1 MSKKRLKALFILFC
15 LTITFSMFLSLDKAV
30 TAETETSLS
39 MQLKFDFGCE
49 SSPITEGYHQISN
62 HTLYDSSIGYGLDK
76 DTDCRDRGAPDD
88 LRRDFTNGGGYS
100 FKVDIQNGS
109 YYVKVISG
117 DHIAANKTDV
127 TIEGVQQERIQATT
141 NQFAVEIYQTE
152 VQDNQLNIKFGEDGR
167 ANGVE
172 VISTDES
179 TSPVWPEQTELT
191 LANITKNSVDMQW
204 DTPSDNVAVTQ
215 YQIYKND
222 TLLKVIDADSTQ
234 TEQELTSY
242 HLEGAEF
249 DLTDAMLRV
258 EAGDAADNWTNNGP
272 SASTQLEPNSI
283 NIEGPDRI
291 NISDNDSSETPYHAN
306 IFDQYGYELP
316 DESVSW
322 EIEGDVPKGVSLN
335 QDGVLTVDHSPSS
348 PQTIT
353 LKASVQSNPEV
364 SLEKKIIIYRPKE
377 TRVTVLGQRGIALP
391 EDGTETFSYQSNV
404 MDQFGSIMP
413 NAEIKWEIAG
423 ESPKGVDISSDGKLT
438 VSSTALEQMVTIRA
452 IAAENENISKQ
463 ENIHISKKQ
472 YKYLPIDGGF
482 AVKNGEESY
491 NRPLY
496 GPHNSPR
503 IIALVG
509 DKPNSLLF
517 RNRGNSAQEKLGHI
531 FLGLKN
537 GKWFSDFESITSRY
551 VSGHQEY
558 ELQDPSVEGTILL
571 TYVRPENFDG
581 LLVKVTLPDAYT
593 NDLVIA
599 SGGRDQGSYG
609 SQDYDS
615 MKFTPSDAK
624 GTDVKIENNHFSIEG
639 GGPTLYGT
647 ANVPLNLKRVDAS
660 AYSDGPDAL
669 LETKADS
676 QPMAIGTT
684 EGNYDNEVFFSIT
697 TGDLESSE
705 MKNYLAEPEKV
716 LANSMDHYKN
726 LSQSVK
732 IDTPNPYLNAA
743 LPAATLALDASWS
756 SPTFMHGPINWFV
769 ALPGW
774 RSTYGATTA
783 GWEDRAY
790 ENAAAYFDKQ
800 ASNGRIPSKLNGDS
814 HYNMGEVLV
823 DMMMYN
829 WEWTGDL
836 DMMANGGFNFIA
848 NHLNWMDEYMETD
861 DEGLYESH
869 LNAWNTDNKWNNG
882 GGATIATVYAW
893 RANKEMVDIA
903 KRLGKDPT
911 IFEQRVTKIEKAM
924 KNKLWVK
931 DIGVYGEYKD
941 VFGLQRVHE
950 SPDLSSIYT
959 PIDLGFT
966 DPFQSYQML
975 RFTEYAIENEIGTT
989 PRDGRLPWS
998 SNWLPNV
1005 YSSRGLYTAE
1015 STNLMLTYYRLGLV
1029 EQAKD
1034 LQAGIDANL
1043 FKGPGPGVLSY
1054 VQNQDGSQSG
1064 HVDFTDVTSM
1074 YVRTT
1079 VEGLFGI
1086 KMDVPNNQATIQPA
1100 FPREWDHASIETD
1113 YLGYDYSYANDME
1126 TIIVNSEKALEYKIN
1141 LIARSTKI
1149 KSVKIN
1155 GKDVDYSLNPGIGHT
1170 WLEIETAE
1178 SNDAKIEVIYNN
1190 GKTNTMPEVDG
1201 NSVGAVGEEYT
1212 FSVKNGNI
1220 IRLHD
1225 PQGILD
1231 MDQATVKNSKASVLL
1246 NNKPGNHTFF
1256 VLVESGDSEMW
1267 LPVDITLKK
1276 SLEIADEELVVKDG
1290 KPFAQFTI
1298 ENNSQQNMNL
1308 KGTVS
1313 IAGTTFNL
1321 HTPIKA
1327 NKKSDT
1333 ITFEIK
1339 DPSKLTPGENL
1350 LTFKAEGNA
1359 EFKVS
1364 SNLVNWELNEQ
1375 LSGAFKHSFN
1385 THTIDLSDLVNQDLE
1400 YLHQNK
1406 YSPQPDLFYWD
1417 NIPSTVTEYG
1427 LNWWQYRG
1435 GQDKVKPNLTRLDY
1449 EGENFASDIGIP
1461 FSITKEAEN
1470 AVFTSLYDNFPGN
1483 VEIPVNVKGN
1493 KLYFFVVAATNHMQS
1508 RIENAKITVNL
1519 SNGKQKVLPLV
1530 NPENLDD
1537 WLKENTSNSYA
1548 QNGFIQDLGDDAHG
1562 NILSIDLGE
1571 TEQIESVE
1579 LETLSNEVLT
1589 GLLGLTVLEPK

>member
-1 MSKKRLKALFILFC
+1 MSKKRLKVVFIIFC
-15 LTITFSMFLSLDKAV
+15 LTITFSMFSSLDKIV
-30 TAETETSLS
+30 TAETEIP
-39 MQLKFDFGCE
+39 MKFDFGCE
-49 SSPITEGYHQISN
+49 SSPVTEGYHQISN
-62 HTLYDSSIGYGLDK
+62 QTLYDSTIGYGLDK
-76 DTDCRDRGAPDD
+76 ETDCRDRGAPDD
-88 LRRDFTNGGGYS
+88 LRRDFTNGGDYS
-100 FKVDIQNGS
+100 FKIDIQNGG

-117 DHIAANKTDV
+117 DHIAANKTDL
-127 TIEGVQQERIQATT
+127 TIEGVQQERIQVTT
-141 NQFAVEIYQTE
+141 NQFVEQIYQTE
-152 VQDNQLNIKFGEDGR
+152 VQDNQLNLEFGEDGR
-167 ANGVE
+167 ANSVE
-172 VISTDES
+172 VISTEE
-179 TSPVWPEQTELT
+179 TTPPVWPEQTQLT
-191 LANITKNSVDMQW
+191 LSNIKQNSVDMQW
-204 DTPSDNVAVTQ
+204 TTPSDNVAVTQ
-215 YQIYKND
+215 YNIYKND
-222 TLLKVIDADSTQ
+222 TLLEVVDADSTQ

-242 HLEGAEF
+242 HLEGTDL
-249 DLTDAMLRV
+249 DLTNATLRV
-258 EAGDAADNWTNNGP
+258 EAGDAADNWTSNGP
-272 SASTQLEPNSI
+272 SASTQLEPSSI
-283 NIEGPDRI
+283 HIEGPDRI
-291 NISDNDSSETPYHAN
+291 NILENDSSETPYHAN
-306 IFDQYGYELP
+306 VVDQYGYELP

-335 QDGVLTVDHSPSS
+335 QEGVLTVDHSPSS
-348 PQTIT
+348 PQTII
-353 LKASVQSNPEV
+353 LKASTQSNPDV
-364 SLEKKIIIYRPKE
+364 SLEKKIIIYRPVE
-377 TRVTVLGQRGIALP
+377 TRVTVIGQRGIALP
-391 EDGTETFSYQSNV
+391 EDGTQTFSFHSNV

-413 NAEIKWEIAG
+413 NAEMKWEIVG
-423 ESPKGVDISSDGKLT
+423 DSSKGVDISSDGKLT
-438 VSSTALEQMVTIRA
+438 VSNSASEQMITVKATSVQ
-452 IAAENENISKQ
+452 NEKISKQ

-482 AVKNGEESY
+482 GVNNGGESY

-509 DKPNSLLF
+509 DKPDGLLF

-537 GKWFSDFESITSRY
+537 GKWFADFESITSRY

-558 ELQDPSVEGTILL
+558 ELRDPSIEGTILL
-571 TYVRPENFDG
+571 TYVRPENFEG

-615 MKFTPSDAK
+615 MKFTPSDAS
-624 GTDVKIENNHFSIEG
+624 GTDVTIENNHFSIEG

-647 ANVPLNLKRVDAS
+647 ANVPLHLKRVDAS
-660 AYSDGPDAL
+660 AFSEGPNAL
-669 LETKADS
+669 FETKADT
-676 QPMAIGTT
+676 QPMAMATT
-684 EGNYDNEVFFSIT
+684 EGNYDNEVFLNIT
-697 TGDLESSE
+697 TDDIESSE

-716 LANSMDHYKN
+716 LEKSMDHYKE

-743 LPAATLALDASWS
+743 LPSATLALDASWS

-836 DMMANGGFNFIA
+836 DMMANGGFDFIA

-882 GGATIATVYAW
+882 GGATIASVYAW

-903 KRLGKDPT
+903 KRLGEDPT
-911 IFEQRVTKIEKAM
+911 IFEQRTTKIEQAM
-924 KNKLWVK
+924 NDKLWVE
-931 DIGVYGEYKD
+931 DIGVFGEYKD

-975 RFTEYAIENEIGTT
+975 RFTEHAIENEIGTT

-1015 STNLMLTYYRLGLV
+1015 STNLMLNYYQLGLV

-1086 KMDVPNNQATIQPA
+1086 KMDVPNNQATVQPA
-1100 FPREWDHASIETD
+1100 FPRDWEHASIETD
-1113 YLGYDYSYANDME
+1113 YLGYDYSYEGDKE
-1126 TIIVNSEKALEYKIN
+1126 TIIINSEKALEYKVN

-1149 KSVKIN
+1149 KSVKVN
-1155 GKDVDYSLNPGIGHT
+1155 GKDVDYSLNPGIGHS
-1170 WLEIETAE
+1170 WLEMETSE
-1178 SNDAKIEVIYNN
+1178 SNDVKIEVIYNN
-1190 GKTNTMPEVDG
+1190 GQTNNMPEIEAS
-1201 NSVGAVGEEYT
+1201 SVGAVGEEYT
-1212 FSVKNGNI
+1212 FSVNNSNI

-1231 MDQATVKNSKASVLL
+1231 IDQSTVKKSKASVMLK
-1246 NNKPGNHTFF
+1246 NKPGTHTFF
-1256 VLVESGDSEMW
+1256 VLVESGNSEMW
-1267 LPVDITLKK
+1267 LPVDLTLKQ
-1276 SLEIADEELVVKDG
+1276 SLEIVDEDLVVKDG
-1290 KPFAQFTI
+1290 EAFAQFAI
-1298 ENNSQQNMNL
+1298 ENNSQQNFNL
-1308 KGTVS
+1308 KGTGN
-1313 IAGTTFNL
+1313 IAGTTYDL

-1327 NKKSDT
+1327 NDKSDL
-1333 ITFEIK
+1333 ITFKIN

-1350 LTFKAEGNA
+1350 LTFEAEDKP
-1359 EFKVS
+1359 EIKIS
-1364 SNLVNWELNEQ
+1364 TNLVNWELTEQ
-1375 LSGAFKHSFN
+1375 LTSAYENSFD
-1385 THTIDLSDLVNQDLE
+1385 THMIDISDHTNQDLE

-1427 LNWWQYRG
+1427 LNWWQYRD
-1435 GQDKVKPNLTRLDY
+1435 GQDKVKPNLTQLDY
-1449 EGENFASDIGIP
+1449 ESENFISDMGIP
-1461 FSITKEAEN
+1461 FSITKEEEN
-1470 AVFTSLYDNFPGN
+1470 AVFTSLYDNFPDN
-1483 VEIPVNVKGN
+1483 IEIPVNVKGN

-1508 RIENAKITVNL
+1508 RIENAEITVNL
-1519 SNGKQKVLPLV
+1519 SDGEQKRLPLL

-1537 WLKENTSNSYA
+1537 WLKENTSSSYA
-1548 QNGFIQDLGDDAHG
+1548 QSGFIQDLGDGAHG

-1571 TEQIESVE
+1571 AEQIESVK

-1589 GLLGLTVLEPK
+1589 GLLGMTVLEEK